1 MAAARAL
8 LHRYLDEQFFVISDA
23 VEHGRTRAL
32 LPKLVRN
39 GAKGGSFVAQFL
51 QYVTAAWTMHNLCEH
66 GDLNALG
73 DWAGWALASE
83 IQEEHEQAV
92 HPDRLKQ
99 FFANDD
105 FVSWGK
111 FLPTAA
117 VFLGAFYYYA
127 RRRAAMKDLA
137 ISFWPEARWTLQRL
151 LGRDKADVQVPEGYL
166 GVSMLAWAAIDAEE
180 LARELTPVI
189 EQSIDQE
196 FPDDV
201 RAMFCLALATHGG
214 KFSTNPAVEWA
225 RRALAEF
232 SGSLVNE
239 QRTQMLVTVSDPTDR
254 DQAADVVAEM
264 RGCQEAARR
273 TLEPI
278 EFLRHAARR
287 SDVIRPFFL
296 RAARGCAC
304 PALVSGLRA
313 WHLLDNTDPIDPAT
327 LLVTIPFGEDG
338 FLCLS
343 NSQKL
348 EILRDSQAVLEQLSR
363 EINAF
368 LGTAK
373 TVTGADNSGIR
384 IPERPGVPRIDESIG
399 LHDAMRIAYCP
410 TPLPQQW
417 TPDNQL
423 ILPPEGH
430 PVQAVQLAVWGR
442 TWPLCASL
450 KRRRPDRRIR
460 RVFLWSGGGTLAE
473 EMELEFVRECF
484 EAVHVTVD
492 THIAV
497 DSTAAEFAAVYSDP
511 TVDVLWVMSHGE
523 FDHWAPHE
531 ATLQVSRK
539 GDRVSLADLW
549 RHSPETE
556 DRRLLFLNACDA
568 GRFEEGGLLPHIGL
582 APGVAGPAQAVISHL
597 WPVTH
602 FPSATFGAFL
612 ATCLSQ
618 GQSFFDSFQS
628 ALGALHNDAPASGT
642 ALERLCGFSTPL
654 TQRLRQRDEDFTPL
668 EISGSPVFYE

>member
-1 MAAARAL
+1 MATARAL

-23 VEHGRTRAL
+23 VEHGRTRPL
-32 LPKLVRN
+32 LPELVRD
-39 GAKGGSFVAQFL
+39 GAEEGGVVAQFL
-51 QYVTAAWTMHNLCEH
+51 QYVTAAWTMYSLCQH
-66 GDLNALG
+66 GDLNVLG

-83 IQEEHEQAV
+83 IQEEHEQEV
-92 HPDRLKQ
+92 HPERLKR

-117 VFLGAFYYYA
+117 VFFGTFYYYA
-127 RRRAAMKDLA
+127 RQRAAMKDLA

-151 LGRDKADVQVPEGYL
+151 LGRDKAGVQVPEGYL
-166 GVSMLAWAAIDAEE
+166 GVSMLAWAAVDADD
-180 LARELTPVI
+180 LARELTPEI
-189 EQSIDQE
+189 EQSVDQE
-196 FPDDV
+196 FPVDV
-201 RAMFCLALATHGG
+201 RAMFCLALATNAG
-214 KFSTNPAVEWA
+214 KFSTYPAVEWA
-225 RRALAEF
+225 RRALIEF
-232 SGSLVNE
+232 SGALVNE
-239 QRTQMLVTVSDPTDR
+239 QRTQMLVTVSDPTDP

-264 RGCQEAARR
+264 RRYQEAASRS
-273 TLEPI
+273 LEPI

-296 RAARGCAC
+296 RAARGSAYA
-304 PALVSGLRA
+304 ALVSGLRA
-313 WHLLDNTDPIDPAT
+313 WHLLDDTDPIDPAT
-327 LLVTIPFGEDG
+327 LLVTVPFGEDG
-338 FLCLS
+338 YLCVS

-348 EILRDSQAVLEQLSR
+348 EIQRDSQTTLEQLSR

-384 IPERPGVPRIDESIG
+384 IPERPGVPRIIESIG
-399 LHDAMRIAYCP
+399 LQEAMRLAYCP
-410 TPLPQQW
+410 THLPQQW
-417 TPDNQL
+417 TSDNQL

-450 KRRRPDRRIR
+450 KRRRPDRQIR

-473 EMELEFVRECF
+473 EMELEFVRACF

-492 THIAV
+492 AHIAV

-511 TVDVLWVMSHGE
+511 AVDVLWVMSHGE

-531 ATLQVSRK
+531 ATLQVSRN

-549 RHSPETE
+549 RRSPETE

-568 GRFEEGGLLPHIGL
+568 GRFEEGGLLPHVGL
-582 APGVAGPAQAVISHL
+582 APSVAGPAQAVISHL

-602 FPSATFGAFL
+602 YPSATFGAFL
-612 ATCLSQ
+612 ATFLCR

-628 ALGALHNDAPASGT
+628 ALGGLHKDAPASGT
-642 ALERLCGFSTPL
+642 ALEQLSGFSTPL
-654 TQRLRQRDEDFTPL
+654 TQRLRQREEDFTPL